1 MTLQIKG
8 RSTYSTDSLT
18 GVVDSG
24 GWSRYFGY
32 DQHGNMWLCGWP
44 GLPPNGSAPAATYC
58 SQNSSSLFNSANQMA
73 GNSYDAAGNL
83 VSVTGSAL
91 TYDAENR
98 LTSAT
103 QSGIGSMY
111 YSYDGAGRRVQEI
124 STYNTEKVF
133 VYDAFGRLSAEYSV
147 GMPAP
152 PCSTCYIAA
161 DHLGS
166 TRLVTDQNG
175 NTVGRHDYVPFGE
188 EIAANSGGRDGTF
201 GTSDFVNQKF
211 TGQERDSET
220 GLDFFQA
227 RYFSA
232 ALGRFNSPDPGNAG
246 ANLFNPQ
253 SWNGYTY
260 VTNNPLTLI
269 DPSGTSP
276 FDWFDPSPDDPCADD
291 PFICGYPG
299 FPDFPFPW
307 PSEQP
312 QPQPPPP
319 PPPPAP
325 IVIPHTGGVFAQGQ
339 IGSISSS
346 GNLLTNPATVA
357 TETLADKIVSFAIRA
372 AIPVFVV
379 EVLLNPSP
387 AGGKSEVEF
396 ENANRLREEA
406 ARRAKWSCTASCNLQ
421 GIGENPPPYP
431 RVTGTGTGSNENEA
445 CLNAKRA
452 ATQSAPPGTYPRH
465 CQCVCSAQ

>member
-1 MTLQIKG
+1 LRTQCFYWGSTTNLQTCTAPNNTDNNG
-8 RSTYSTDSLT
+8 NLRATMFGYGTGGPATSANFNETYAYDGMSRLT

-44 GLPPNGSAPAATYC
+44 GLPPNGSAPTATYC

-253 SWNGYTY
+253 SWNAYTY
-260 VTNNPLTLI
+260 AFNNPLTLI

-276 FDWFDPSPDDPCADD
+276 FDGFNPSPDDPCADD
-291 PFICGYPG
+291 PFICGDPG
-299 FPDFPFPW
+299 FPDPNFPFPW

-339 IGSISSS
+339 Y
-346 GNLLTNPATVA
+346 GNGILSLPGVPVA
-357 TETLADKIVSFAIRA
+357 VG
-372 AIPVFVV
+372 
-379 EVLLNPSP
+379 
-387 AGGKSEVEF
+387 AGG
-396 ENANRLREEA
+396 
-406 ARRAKWSCTASCNLQ
+406 
-421 GIGENPPPYP
+421 
-431 RVTGTGTGSNENEA
+431 
-445 CLNAKRA
+445 
-452 ATQSAPPGTYPRH
+452 
-465 CQCVCSAQ
+465 